1 MRDHEL
7 EEQVKAA
14 FDSIELPQT
23 VKQQTLDRVLDRSSA
38 DAHADR
44 SALSSAN
51 EKASVIEPSFKRTR
65 RRKTMTI
72 LSGALAAC
80 LIVAAALF
88 AIPQHETTVEEI
100 LEPTAFV
107 DIDINP
113 SIQLKL
119 DQSGTVVDSEGIND
133 DGVEALSKVALE
145 GMSYE
150 QALKTLA
157 ESDALAPYFEEDAFV
172 AVSVSSQ
179 DQAQEQALIDA
190 SEAWLASVPCRSSCS
205 VASQQFY
212 EEAHSHGMGCGR
224 YAAAVELIELD
235 PDTTL
240 EECSRLSMRE
250 LHDRIASCASDDAT
264 GSNQGQN
271 ANNGAHRDFDNGR
284 SHGAGRG
291 HGADHGSYHGQR

>member
-38 DAHADR
+38 DAHVDR

-51 EKASVIEPSFKRTR
+51 EKAPVIEPSFKRTK

-157 ESDALAPYFEEDAFV
+157 ESDALAPYFE
-172 AVSVSSQ
+172 
-179 DQAQEQALIDA
+179 
-190 SEAWLASVPCRSSCS
+190 
-205 VASQQFY
+205 
-212 EEAHSHGMGCGR
+212 
-224 YAAAVELIELD
+224 
-235 PDTTL
+235 
-240 EECSRLSMRE
+240 
-250 LHDRIASCASDDAT
+250 
-264 GSNQGQN
+264 
-271 ANNGAHRDFDNGR
+271 
-284 SHGAGRG
+284 
-291 HGADHGSYHGQR
+291 

>member
-7 EEQVKAA
+7 EEQVKAG
-14 FDSIELPQT
+14 FDSIELPHA
-23 VKQQTLDRVLDRSSA
+23 VKQQTLDYILDRPSA
-38 DAHADR
+38 ETHANR
-44 SALSSAN
+44 SVLSSAK
-51 EKASVIEPSFKRTR
+51 EETPVIKPSFKRPK
-65 RRKTMTI
+65 RRKTMAI

-88 AIPQHETTVEEI
+88 AIPQHETVEEV

-119 DQSGTVVDSEGIND
+119 DQSGKVVGSEGIND
-133 DGVEALSKVALE
+133 DGAEALSNVSLE
-145 GMSYE
+145 GVSYE

-190 SEAWLASVPCRSSCS
+190 SEAWLASVPCQSSCN
-205 VASQQFY
+205 AANQQFY
-212 EEAHSHGMGCGR
+212 DEAHSHGMGCGR
-224 YAAAVELIELD
+224 YAAAVELVELD
-235 PDTTL
+235 PDITL
-240 EECSRLSMRE
+240 EECSRMSMRE
-250 LHDRIASCASDDAT
+250 LHDRIAECTADGRT
-264 GSNQGQN
+264 GSSQGQYGN
-271 ANNGAHRDFDNGR
+271 SGAHRGMGNGQG
-284 SHGAGRG
+284 HGAGAG
-291 HGADHGSYHGQR
+291 HGANHGSVHGQQ

>member
-14 FDSIELPQT
+14 FDSIELPHEI
-23 VKQQTLDRVLDRSSA
+23 KQRTLDHILDRPSA
-38 DAHADR
+38 DTHVDR
-44 SALSSAN
+44 SVLPSAN
-51 EKASVIEPSFKRTR
+51 EEAPIVKPSYKRTK

-88 AIPQHETTVEEI
+88 AIPQHETTVEEA

-119 DQSGTVVDSEGIND
+119 DQSGTVVGSEGIND
-133 DGVEALSKVALE
+133 DGVETLSKVSLE

-150 QALKTLA
+150 QALETLA

-179 DQAQEQALIDA
+179 DRAQEQALIDA
-190 SEAWLASVPCRSSCS
+190 SEAWLAGVPCRSSCS
-205 VASQQFY
+205 AASQQFY

-250 LHDRIASCASDDAT
+250 LHNRIAACASDDAT
-264 GSNQGQN
+264 GSSQGQN

-284 SHGAGRG
+284 GHGTGRG
-291 HGADHGSYHGQR
+291 HGANHGSYHGQR